1 MSGGLGWEFTIY
13 AHAGVPG
20 GAPLGFGASVGCYYE
35 AQKELEWST
44 RTGGV
49 FSRLRKYFK
58 FRQKKDPPPKD
69 LSDDVKAA
77 ESHRESIISPADMVQ
92 ISEEDTSPDTSEED
106 TSPGENLAKAVAA
119 TGASSDTTTTG

>member
-20 GAPLGFGASVGCYYE
+20 PLGFGASVGCYYE

-44 RTGGV
+44 RTGSA
-49 FSRLRKYFK
+49 FSRLWNYFK
-58 FRQKKDPPPKD
+58 RRKNKNPPPKD
-69 LSDDVKAA
+69 LSDDVKEA
-77 ESHRESIISPADMVQ
+77 ERHRESIISPADMVQ
-92 ISEEDTSPDTSEED
+92 ISEEDTSEED
-106 TSPGENLAKAVAA
+106 TSLADAVAA